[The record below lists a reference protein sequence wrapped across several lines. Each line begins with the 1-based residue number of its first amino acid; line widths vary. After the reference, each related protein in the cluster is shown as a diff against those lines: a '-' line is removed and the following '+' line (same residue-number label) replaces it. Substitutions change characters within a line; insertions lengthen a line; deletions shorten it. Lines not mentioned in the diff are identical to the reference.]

1 MVSGSLPG
9 GCDRRSQIGRQGSAF
24 DELLPRGSHFPLVHF
39 GTSNVT
45 KPDSRRRRA
54 SPSITRCGLLTSV
67 AVNIAQKRNFELS
80 RAFRTENIEK
90 VGNLSR
96 AFA

>member
-24 DELLPRGSHFPLVHF
+24 DELLPRGSHFSLVHF

-45 KPDSRRRRA
+45 KARYPRQSDLAINHPLRIASRGGRHYRA
-54 SPSITRCGLLTSV
+54 
-67 AVNIAQKRNFELS
+67 KRNL
-80 RAFRTENIEK
+80 
-90 VGNLSR
+90 NLSEPFER
-96 AFA
+96 ESSIGSEVVHALSL